1 MIFWLV
7 IAVMTATALALV
19 LAPLAL
25 RHRKAPRRVEF
36 DMAIYRDQLD
46 ELESDRARGLVGDDQ
61 SEAARLEI
69 QRRMLAAAKRDGG
82 DSAPPV
88 AAEEADGA
96 DEAGDA
102 APGGKARPWF
112 LMGAV
117 GAAVPALAV
126 ALYLV
131 LGSPGKP
138 GQPFSGVAQQG
149 GGAAGQEIAGQE
161 MAGQSIEAAIA
172 NLVRRLEQDPGNLE
186 GWLLLGRSLITLERY
201 AESAQALATAVRLSG
216 GDPDIIGS
224 MAEAMVFAAEGIVTA
239 DALTAFETVLGVN
252 PDDAAAQYYI
262 GIALAQQGRPDEALE
277 MWRKLAA
284 ETPADAPWRGD
295 LVTWMRRAAEETG
308 IELGSIP
315 SAPATARQPGPSQ
328 EDMAAAAE
336 MSPDERMEM
345 IRAMVDRLATRLAEE
360 PDDLEGWRRLANAYR
375 VLGENT
381 KAAAAEQRVAEL
393 EAGAAQPG
401 PSQEDMAAAAQMSPD
416 ERMEMIRAMVDRL
429 AARLAEEPD
438 DLQGWRR
445 LANSYRVLG
454 EDEKAAQAERRV
466 AELEQPGPS
475 QEDMAAAQDMSPED
489 QAQMIGAMVER
500 LAERLSENP
509 DDLQGWL
516 RLGRSYSVLGRHAES
531 REAFAR
537 AAEMAPDDTAVLR
550 GYARAV
556 MNAAGEVTQFPEQAV
571 ALYQRILELD
581 ANHPEAL
588 WFMGFT
594 AAAAGRTDAARG
606 YWNRLLDLLPA
617 GGADRQVVER
627 ALADL

>member
-7 IAVMTATALALV
+7 IAVMTAAALALV

-36 DMAIYRDQLD
+36 DMAIYRDQLA

-82 DSAPPV
+82 DSA
-88 AAEEADGA
+88 GA
-96 DEAGDA
+96 DEAEDA
-102 APGGKARPWF
+102 ASGGTARPWL
-112 LMGAV
+112 LMGGV

-149 GGAAGQEIAGQE
+149 GVAGEQ

-172 NLVRRLEQDPGNLE
+172 NLAQRLEQEPDNLQ
-186 GWLLLGRSLITLERY
+186 GWLLLSRSLISVERY
-201 AESAQALATAVRLSG
+201 GDAVQALRTAVKLSN
-216 GDPDIIGS
+216 GDPNIVGS
-224 MAEAMVFAAEGIVTA
+224 MAEALVFAAEGVVTA
-239 DALTAFETVLGVN
+239 DALAAFETVLGVQ

-262 GIALAQQGRPDEALE
+262 GIALAQQGRPGEALE

-284 ETPADAPWRGD
+284 ETPADAPWRAD

-308 IELGSIP
+308 IALGTIP
-315 SAPATARQPGPSQ
+315 SAPAGAAQPGPSQ
-328 EDMAAAAE
+328 EDMAAAE

-381 KAAAAEQRVAEL
+381 KATAAEQRVAEL
-393 EAGAAQPG
+393 ESGAAQPG
-401 PSQEDMAAAAQMSPD
+401 PSQEDMAAAAEMSPD
-416 ERMEMIRAMVDRL
+416 ERMEMIRAMVARL

-475 QEDMAAAQDMSPED
+475 QEDMAAAQEMSAEG
-489 QAQMIGAMVER
+489 QAQMIGAMVAQ
-500 LAERLSENP
+500 LAERLAENP

-516 RLGRSYSVLGRHAES
+516 RLGRSYSVLGRHGEA
-531 REAFAR
+531 RDAFAR

-556 MNAAGEVTQFPEQAV
+556 MSAAGEVTQFPEQAV
-571 ALYQRILELD
+571 ALYRRIIELD

-588 WFMGFT
+588 WFLGFT
-594 AAAAGRTDAARG
+594 AAAAGRTDGARG

-617 GGADRQVVER
+617 GGADRQAVER

>member
-7 IAVMTATALALV
+7 IAVMTAAALALV

-36 DMAIYRDQLD
+36 DLAIYRDQLG

-61 SEAARLEI
+61 SEAARIEI

-82 DSAPPV
+82 EST
-88 AAEEADGA
+88 GA
-96 DEAGDA
+96 DEAVDA
-102 APGGKARPWF
+102 ATAPGGKARPWL

-149 GGAAGQEIAGQE
+149 GMAGEQ

-172 NLVRRLEQDPGNLE
+172 NLVRRLEQDPDNLE

-201 AESAQALATAVRLSG
+201 AESAQALATAVSLSN

-262 GIALAQQGRPDEALE
+262 GIALAQQGRPGEALE

-295 LVTWMRRAAEETG
+295 LVTWMRCAAEETN
-308 IELGSIP
+308 IALGSIP

-328 EDMAAAAE
+328 EDMAAVAE

-360 PDDLEGWRRLANAYR
+360 PDDLEGWSRLANAYR

-381 KAAAAEQRVAEL
+381 KASAAEQRVAEL
-393 EAGAAQPG
+393 ESGAAQPG
-401 PSQEDMAAAAQMSPD
+401 PSQEDMAAAAEMSPD
-416 ERMEMIRAMVDRL
+416 ERMEMIRAMVARL

-438 DLQGWRR
+438 DLQGLCRLFV

-466 AELEQPGPS
+466 AALKQPGPS
-475 QEDMAAAQDMSPED
+475 QEDMAAAQEMSAGD
-489 QAQMIGAMVER
+489 QAQMIGAMVAR
-500 LAERLSENP
+500 LAERLAENP

-516 RLGRSYSVLGRHAES
+516 RLGRSYSVLGRHGEA
-531 REAFAR
+531 RDAFAR

-588 WFMGFT
+588 WFLGFT
-594 AAAAGRTDAARG
+594 AAAARRTDGARG